1 MEDKYREIFEQLL
14 YHISVDIY
22 DLLEENDGDI
32 VEAITDLSQKVER
45 LSDDVMYK
53 DELVYKRPGCID
65 LTWDLR

>member
-14 YHISVDIY
+14 YHVSVDIY
-22 DLLEENDGDI
+22 DLLEEDSGDI

-53 DELVYKRPGCID
+53 DQLVYKRTGCVD

>member
-22 DLLEENDGDI
+22 DLLEEHDGDI
-32 VEAITDLSQKVER
+32 VEAVTDLSRKVER

>member
-22 DLLEENDGDI
+22 DLLEEEDGDI
-32 VEAITDLSQKVER
+32 VKAITDLSQKVER
-45 LSDDVMYK
+45 LSDDVEYK
-53 DELVYKRPGCID
+53 NKLVYKRPGCID

>member
-1 MEDKYREIFEQLL
+1 MQDKYREMFEELL

-22 DLLEENDGDI
+22 GLTDEDGDDI
-32 VEAITDLSQKVER
+32 INAIIHLSQKIER

-53 DELVYKRPGCID
+53 DELVYKRPGCVD

>member
-32 VEAITDLSQKVER
+32 VEAITDLSQKVEH

-53 DELVYKRPGCID
+53 DRLVYRRPGCVD

>member
-22 DLLEENDGDI
+22 DLLEEDSSDI

-45 LSDDVMYK
+45 LSDDVIYK
-53 DELVYKRPGCID
+53 DQLVYRRPGCVD